1 MEASEQTKINQIKL
15 RHQNEIARCKNEIA
29 ELREANKVLMKRIN
43 GIEQTSCQTENAENK
58 SINRLMEEN
67 EGLKLDIASKDK
79 EYVKVKI
86 ELDNLSQK
94 NERALNEIQRLRN
107 EVNEW
112 KSKIKTIEEDA
123 MTRNKGRK

>member
-1 MEASEQTKINQIKL
+1 
-15 RHQNEIARCKNEIA
+15 
-29 ELREANKVLMKRIN
+29 MKDI
-43 GIEQTSCQTENAENK
+43 T
-58 SINRLMEEN
+58 M
-67 EGLKLDIASKDK
+67 LDITSKDK

-86 ELDNLSQK
+86 EHDKLSQK